1 MESLKA
7 SARFW
12 LWIRATVP
20 VSLTPESR
28 VLAAF
33 KAFMAHLASHAV
45 LPAAGASKNLPPQAK
60 ALGYYTLAGFTV
72 PPRLSL
78 EALREAI
85 KANVLRLTYIFPS
98 LHACR
103 VTYLTRRSPITV
115 TGSRV
120 GS

>member
-20 VSLTPESR
+20 VSLTHDSR
-28 VLAAF
+28 VLAF

-45 LPAAGASKNLPPQAK
+45 LPEAGASKNLPPQAK
-60 ALGYYTLAGFTV
+60 ELGYYTLAGFTV

-103 VTYLTRRSPITV
+103 VTNLPRRSPITL
-115 TGSRV
+115 TGNRV
-120 GS
+120 GA